1 MRRLA
6 SMFSSPAAVGCLL
19 AVCTHGP
26 PFFLF
31 TDALARRAQGFDTHQ
46 LARPNFNF
54 VPALRRSNPG
64 CNITIL
70 TDQATQFAGLPPGV
84 QVRRR
89 LGLHS
94 AGHTP

>member
-1 MRRLA
+1 MLQCP
-6 SMFSSPAAVGCLL
+6 PAANARPCCLL
-19 AVCTHGP
+19 QHACHGP
-26 PFFLF
+26 PFLLDA
-31 TDALARRAQGFDTHQ
+31 DALAGRAQGFDTHQ

-84 QVRRR
+84 QVPRW
-89 LGLHS
+89 LGLRS
-94 AGHTP
+94 AGQTP